1 MEGVAGEVDGVELGI
16 GDLDPFG
23 VLVPIQYGAHR
34 EPSVG
39 RRRRDQLD
47 DRAIGSQWL
56 PRPLMLMNEKR
67 RCSILFHLLVP
78 GGKWQTVM
86 GNLNSLASFCS
97 STFHSRMR

>member
-23 VLVPIQYGAHR
+23 VLVPIQFGAHR

-56 PRPLMLMNEKR
+56 APPINADEWKEAVFDFVPFAGSR
-67 RCSILFHLLVP
+67 REMSNGNGKSELVSQLLQFDFP
-78 GGKWQTVM
+78 
-86 GNLNSLASFCS
+86 
-97 STFHSRMR
+97 

>member
-23 VLVPIQYGAHR
+23 VLVPIQFGAHR

-56 PRPLMLMNEKR
+56 APPINADE
-67 RCSILFHLLVP
+67 
-78 GGKWQTVM
+78 
-86 GNLNSLASFCS
+86 
-97 STFHSRMR
+97 